1 MRRLF
6 EQKYIYGIYVNMK
19 SYTVKEE
26 IRTLDTRLNHFLSNG
41 LKTTIYSAV
50 DEKGYALYESKTRE
64 MNRSIYNFLGKSPL
78 KHAVKHA
85 HALGLNSWVQVNPF
99 KVSKRDVEAYTKYL
113 IRDKDNNALIEG
125 AGEQI
130 NYFLSTAYEEV
141 SEIAFKTLSEIL
153 EDCEAD
159 GIILEESLVYPKI
172 SPYDFSEG
180 AYRNFARFLREKYNV
195 SFFLWPNDVLEGKK
209 YHTNYLEWKNI
220 MIRETMEY
228 LRNGVRERFGNLPIA
243 VLAQRDKEDYRRIEA
258 RLKDMTRRR
267 LFDYLLTDFVN
278 EYNLKEISSTLRKIF
293 NMLRET
299 SILIVSIIGYSVR
312 NLDKEYI
319 WDEALKEALIGGS
332 NGIILFDD
340 ENVYRDN
347 AWEKIRILL

>member
-6 EQKYIYGIYVNMK
+6 ELKYIYGVYANIK

-26 IRTLDTRLNHFLSNG
+26 IHTLDTRLAHFLNNG
-41 LKTTIYSAV
+41 LKTVIYSVV
-50 DEKGYALYESKTRE
+50 DEKGYALYDSKMRE
-64 MNRSIYNFLGKSPL
+64 MNRPIYNFLGKSPL

-113 IRDKDNNALIEG
+113 IRDKDNNALIERT
-125 AGEQI
+125 GEQV

-141 SEIAFKTLSEIL
+141 SEIAFKTISEIL

-159 GIILEESLVYPKI
+159 GIILEESLGYPKI
-172 SPYDFSEG
+172 SAYDFSEG
-180 AYRNFARFLREKYNV
+180 AYMNFARFLREKYNV

-209 YHTNYLEWKNI
+209 YHDHYLEWKNT
-220 MIRETMEY
+220 MMRETMEY
-228 LRNGVRERFGNLPIA
+228 IRMSVRERFGNIPIA
-243 VLAQRDKEDYRRIEA
+243 ILTQRDKDYRGIEA
-258 RLKDMTRRR
+258 HLREAAKRR
-267 LFDYLLTDFVN
+267 LFDYLLKDFVN

-293 NMLRET
+293 NMLKET
-299 SILIVSIIGYSVR
+299 SILIVSIIGYSGR
-312 NLDKEYI
+312 SLEKKYI
-319 WDEALKEALIGGS
+319 WDEALKEALVGGS

-340 ENVYRDN
+340 ENIYRDN